1 MPRQTKKS
9 IEEDK
14 HFIRRARVAAVAKMA
29 GVASLSLNTVRQP
42 VKYEIK
48 ADGAKNTTTYEHI
61 MERLDL
67 DMNRIISI
75 AVAHAKADG
84 RTTILCRD
92 LNAALTMPAVKGRF
106 FGGCEV

>member
-29 GVASLSLNTVRQP
+29 GVASLSLNTVRKP
-42 VKYEIK
+42 VKYEVK
-48 ADGAKNTTTYEHI
+48 ADGAKNTTTYEHV

-92 LNAALTMPAVKGRF
+92 LNAALTMPSVKGRF